1 MKAFKAFIKPFEA
14 PQRNV
19 KIKIYVYF
27 FSSSEIRMERANITC
42 KVTVLIITLNI
53 SLLVVRWYLF
63 KTPLMIDE
71 ELKLNQLYK
80 TSLLIIN
87 MNVLGIFLQRLN
99 AFCKLIIN
107 L

>member
-1 MKAFKAFIKPFEA
+1 
-14 PQRNV
+14 
-19 KIKIYVYF
+19 
-27 FSSSEIRMERANITC
+27 MERANIAC

-63 KTPLMIDE
+63 KTPLMIDK

-99 AFCKLIIN
+99 AFRKLIIN